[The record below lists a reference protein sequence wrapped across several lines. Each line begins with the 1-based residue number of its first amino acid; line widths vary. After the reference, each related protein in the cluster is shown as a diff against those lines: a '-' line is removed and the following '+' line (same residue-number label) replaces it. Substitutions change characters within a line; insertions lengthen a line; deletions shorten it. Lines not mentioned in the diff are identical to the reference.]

1 VKLDGRG
8 RRKKRE
14 GSRERER
21 EDKVT
26 RRRRWMEKKHN
37 DGPGIE
43 PVSNLH

>member
-1 VKLDGRG
+1 
-8 RRKKRE
+8 
-14 GSRERER
+14 
-21 EDKVT
+21 VT